1 MQLQTMVIVDDSEGC
16 KALECEHGD
25 VEALLASMGKSIND
39 TDVHIFAVPRCVS
52 PLDVDSI
59 IKRQKETE
67 KIEALKR
74 KDRANEE
81 DYRAQMPILSGVPIY
96 PSQNSCSSTPPTHGT
111 PHLNGARFHRTL
123 QGSTRTSRR

>member
-1 MQLQTMVIVDDSEGC
+1 MQLQTMVIVDDPEGC

-81 DYRAQMPILSGVPIY
+81 DYRAQMLKIFGTSTDSPLTREEMRDRYTNIYGVRGID
-96 PSQNSCSSTPPTHGT
+96 
-111 PHLNGARFHRTL
+111 
-123 QGSTRTSRR
+123 